1 MLQVKEDV
9 FIGKGSIRDTHD
21 GINKAP
27 SGLLPE
33 GSGGSFMALLR
44 NVSLHPPTY
53 LDSSDVLD
61 AADAT
66 KSGMRVRMK
75 NYFNRQKGDL

>member
-1 MLQVKEDV
+1 MLQVKDEV
-9 FIGKGSIRDTHD
+9 FIGKGSIRNTHESL
-21 GINKAP
+21 NKAA